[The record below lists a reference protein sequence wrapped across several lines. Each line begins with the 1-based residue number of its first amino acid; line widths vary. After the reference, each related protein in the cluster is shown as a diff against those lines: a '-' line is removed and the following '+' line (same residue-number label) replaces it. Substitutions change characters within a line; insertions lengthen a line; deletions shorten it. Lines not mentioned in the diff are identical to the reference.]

1 MKTIL
6 RSIMTCGVTIPS
18 ACASVPVT
26 PEQAAEICEYR
37 ARDAQAPTTDVIV
50 GAGSDTGLFG
60 AVSIGLSSDFIAGRD
75 PIEVYEQCVFER
87 TGAAPVRPPVLR

>member
-1 MKTIL
+1 MRL
-6 RSIMTCGVTIPS
+6 ALSVLPALA